1 MLTNARALTRI
12 LLMERPSLLRLAER
26 IVRDKPMAED
36 VTQSLWLKVQGID
49 DDPPIANRRAY
60 LFRLATNMAI
70 DRLKAMRRQNAL
82 FVPDDFAEQVAD
94 DMPLPEK
101 VLLDREALDQVRGAI
116 EELSPVQGSAPSAP
130 CRGPHLRGNRAK
142 AWHQSADGDA
152 IHSPG
157 GGTLSQPARWRGG
170 IVTVSG
176 FRFRLPVVIGIR
188 RDAPC
193 DVQYGRRDRMTG
205 PREDHSGPDINRT
218 AAHYFAAVEAGEMT
232 PDEEAELAQW
242 LAADT
247 RHADAF
253 GKAATI
259 WASLD
264 GMPIPAPIST
274 SPSLWKRKWYQVA
287 LAASVAILAVLALTC
302 RHACGRTR

>member
-36 VTQSLWLKVQGID
+36 VTQSLWLKVQGIA

-116 EELSPVQGSAPSAP
+116 EELSPR
-130 CRGPHLRGNRAK
+130 CREVLHLRRAEGLTSVEI
-142 AWHQSADGDA
+142 AQR
-152 IHSPG
+152 
-157 GGTLSQPARWRGG
+157 LG
-170 IVTVSG
+170 ISRQMVT
-176 FRFRLPVVIGIR
+176 RYI
-188 RDAPC
+188 A
-193 DVQYGRRDRMTG
+193 Q
-205 PREDHSGPDINRT
+205 
-218 AAHYFAAVEAGEMT
+218 AVEHC
-232 PDEEAELAQW
+232 LN
-242 LAADT
+242 
-247 RHADAF
+247 R
-253 GKAATI
+253 
-259 WASLD
+259 LD
-264 GMPIPAPIST
+264 GEVGS
-274 SPSLWKRKWYQVA
+274 
-287 LAASVAILAVLALTC
+287 
-302 RHACGRTR
+302 